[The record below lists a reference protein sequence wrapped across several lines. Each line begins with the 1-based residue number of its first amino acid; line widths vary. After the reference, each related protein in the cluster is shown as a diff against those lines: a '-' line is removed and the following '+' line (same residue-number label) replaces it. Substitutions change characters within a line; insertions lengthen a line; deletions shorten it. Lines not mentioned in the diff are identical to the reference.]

1 MGDQLERGRYGVLES
16 NHWDGT
22 QVREWLDDIDETVDL
37 ADPRLARI
45 ARLRL
50 LSDPGFPYWDVSYC
64 YGVLKDGSRVRVR
77 LTRHQF
83 SKRALKAEL
92 IEMCREAGVYGKGLG
107 LFEPETIS
115 RLV

>member
-1 MGDQLERGRYGVLES
+1 MSDQLERGRYGVLES

-22 QVREWLDDIDETVDL
+22 QVQEWLDDIGETVDL

-50 LSDPGFPYWDVSYC
+50 LSDPGFPFWDVSYC

-92 IEMCREAGVYGKGLG
+92 IDMCREAGVFGKGLG
-107 LFEPETIS
+107 LFDPETIS